1 MALDPRF
8 ASLIASLSGK
18 AAELFGSGGASAMPS
33 ASGTPTSGGPGSGGT
48 TPQIDAALSNPNIVT
63 ALDSANAPSP
73 AAQRAGNVAGLVVG
87 AESGAVAQPQGQ
99 PGQAGQLGYGS
110 AQPAQP
116 SQLGGQQT
124 PATMTPEAAAQGAAG
139 AQTTSEQ
146 GLWDTIIQNLTGRTS
161 EGGMLQGEALRDFQ
175 QGHALGGLLG
185 ALGAG
190 IGGDSAGGR
199 LGAAV
204 YGQAA
209 GGLAANNAER
219 MQANQNDFMKAAMA
233 VLTGADQSGGS
244 QQQSQGPAGLLTQP
258 SRAQYNPM
266 TSSTPTG
273 GTTSQ
278 TQSGQLQDQ
287 GGTPTMSSLDASLA
301 RMRRLSGIS

>member
-18 AAELFGSGGASAMPS
+18 ATELFGSGGASAMPS
-33 ASGTPTSGGPGSGGT
+33 ASGIPTSGGPGSGGT
-48 TPQIDAALSNPNIVT
+48 TPQIDAALSNPNT
-63 ALDSANAPSP
+63 AAALAGANAPSP
-73 AAQRAGNVAGLVVG
+73 AAQRAGNIAGLVAG
-87 AESGAVAQPQGQ
+87 AESGAITQPQGQ
-99 PGQAGQLGYGS
+99 PGYGS
-110 AQPAQP
+110 AQPTQP

-139 AQTTSEQ
+139 AQTASEQ
-146 GLWDTIIQNLTGRTS
+146 GLWDTIIQNLAGRTP

-190 IGGDSAGGR
+190 IGGDSTGGR

-219 MQANQNDFMKAAMA
+219 MQANQNAFMKAAMA
-233 VLTGADQSGGS
+233 ALAGAGQSGDN
-244 QQQSQGPAGLLTQP
+244 QQQPQGPAGPVTQP
-258 SRAQYNPM
+258 SRTQYNPM

-278 TQSGQLQDQ
+278 TQPGQLQDQ
-287 GGTPTMSSLDASLA
+287 GGTPTMASLDESLA
-301 RMRRLSGIS
+301 RMRRLSGIG

>member
-8 ASLIASLSGK
+8 APLIAALSGK
-18 AAELFGSGGASAMPS
+18 ATELFGSGGASAMPS

-48 TPQIDAALSNPNIVT
+48 TPQIDAALSNPNT
-63 ALDSANAPSP
+63 AAALAGANAPSP
-73 AAQRAGNVAGLVVG
+73 AAQRAGNIAGLVAG

-99 PGQAGQLGYGS
+99 PGQVGQPGYGS

-139 AQTTSEQ
+139 AQTASEQ

-190 IGGDSAGGR
+190 IGGDSTGGR

-219 MQANQNDFMKAAMA
+219 MQTNQNDFMRAAMA
-233 VLTGADQSGGS
+233 ALAGSGGRS
-244 QQQSQGPAGLLTQP
+244 AQSPAGPTGPITQP
-258 SRAQYNPM
+258 SRSQYNPM

-273 GTTSQ
+273 GTQ
-278 TQSGQLQDQ
+278 PQSGSVQDQ
-287 GGTPTMSSLDASLA
+287 AGTPTMASLDESLA
-301 RMRRLSGIS
+301 RMRRLSGLA

>member
-1 MALDPRF
+1 MALDPRY
-8 ASLIASLSGK
+8 APLIAALSGK
-18 AAELFGSGGASAMPS
+18 ATELFGSGGASAMPS

-48 TPQIDAALSNPNIVT
+48 TPQIDAALSNPNT
-63 ALDSANAPSP
+63 AAALAGANAPSP
-73 AAQRAGNVAGLVVG
+73 AAQRAGNIAGLVAG
-87 AESGAVAQPQGQ
+87 AESGAIAQPQGQ
-99 PGQAGQLGYGS
+99 PGQAGQPGYGS

-139 AQTTSEQ
+139 AQTASEQ
-146 GLWDTIIQNLTGRTS
+146 GLWDTIIQNLAGRTS

-190 IGGDSAGGR
+190 IGGDSTGGR

-219 MQANQNDFMKAAMA
+219 MQTNQNDFMRAAMA
-233 VLTGADQSGGS
+233 ALAGSGGRS
-244 QQQSQGPAGLLTQP
+244 AQSPAGPTGPITQP
-258 SRAQYNPM
+258 SRSQYNPM

-273 GTTSQ
+273 GTQ
-278 TQSGQLQDQ
+278 PQSGSVQDQ
-287 GGTPTMSSLDASLA
+287 AGTPTMASLDESLA
-301 RMRRLSGIS
+301 RMRRLSGLA

>member
-1 MALDPRF
+1 MALDPRY
-8 ASLIASLSGK
+8 APLIAALSGK
-18 AAELFGSGGASAMPS
+18 ATELFGSGGASAMPS
-33 ASGTPTSGGPGSGGT
+33 ASGTSTSGGPGSGGT
-48 TPQIDAALSNPNIVT
+48 TPQIDAALSNPNT
-63 ALDSANAPSP
+63 AAALAGANAPSP
-73 AAQRAGNVAGLVVG
+73 AAQRAGNIAGLVAG

-99 PGQAGQLGYGS
+99 PGQVGQPGYGS

-139 AQTTSEQ
+139 AQTASEQ

-190 IGGDSAGGR
+190 IGGDSTGGR

-219 MQANQNDFMKAAMA
+219 MQTNQNDFMRAAMA
-233 VLTGADQSGGS
+233 ALAGSGGRS
-244 QQQSQGPAGLLTQP
+244 AQSPAGPTGPITQP
-258 SRAQYNPM
+258 SRSQYNPM

-273 GTTSQ
+273 GTQ
-278 TQSGQLQDQ
+278 PQSGSVQDQ
-287 GGTPTMSSLDASLA
+287 AGTPTMASLDESLA
-301 RMRRLSGIS
+301 RMRRLSGLA

>member
-8 ASLIASLSGK
+8 APLIAALSGK
-18 AAELFGSGGASAMPS
+18 AAELYSGMPS
-33 ASGTPTSGGPGSGGT
+33 SMTPTSGTPTSGEPGASGT
-48 TPQIDAALSNPNIVT
+48 TPQINAALSNPNT
-63 ALDSANAPSP
+63 AAALAGANAPSP
-73 AAQRAGNVAGLVVG
+73 AAQRAGNIAGLVAG

-99 PGQAGQLGYGS
+99 PGQPSPGS

-116 SQLGGQQT
+116 SQLGGQQV
-124 PATMTPEAAAQGAAG
+124 PATMTPAVAAQGAAS
-139 AQTTSEQ
+139 AQTASEQ
-146 GLWDTIIQNLTGRTS
+146 GLWNTIMQNLTGRTA
-161 EGGMLQGEALRDFQ
+161 EGGMLQGDALKSFQ

-190 IGGDSAGGR
+190 IGGDSTGGR

-233 VLTGADQSGGS
+233 ALTGSDQSGNN
-244 QQQSQGPAGLLTQP
+244 QQQPQGPAGPVTQP
-258 SRAQYNPM
+258 SRTQYNPM

-278 TQSGQLQDQ
+278 TQPGQLQDQ
-287 GGTPTMSSLDASLA
+287 GGTPVMASLDESLA
-301 RMRRLSGIS
+301 RMRRLSGIG

>member
-1 MALDPRF
+1 MALDPRY
-8 ASLIASLSGK
+8 APLIAALSGK
-18 AAELFGSGGASAMPS
+18 ATELFGSGGASAMPS
-33 ASGTPTSGGPGSGGT
+33 TSGIPTSGGPGSGGT
-48 TPQIDAALSNPNIVT
+48 TPQIDAALSNPNT
-63 ALDSANAPSP
+63 AAALAGANAPSP
-73 AAQRAGNVAGLVVG
+73 AAQRAGNIAGLVAG
-87 AESGAVAQPQGQ
+87 AESGAIAQPQGQ
-99 PGQAGQLGYGS
+99 PGYGS

-139 AQTTSEQ
+139 AQTASEQ

-190 IGGDSAGGR
+190 IGGDSTGGR

-233 VLTGADQSGGS
+233 ALTGAGQSGDN
-244 QQQSQGPAGLLTQP
+244 QQQPQGPAGPVTQP
-258 SRAQYNPM
+258 SRTQYNPM

-278 TQSGQLQDQ
+278 TQPGQLQDQ
-287 GGTPTMSSLDASLA
+287 GGTPTMASLDESLA
-301 RMRRLSGIS
+301 RMRRLSGIG

>member
-8 ASLIASLSGK
+8 ASLIAALSGK
-18 AAELFGSGGASAMPS
+18 ATELFGSGGASAMS
-33 ASGTPTSGGPGSGGT
+33 SVSGTPTSGGPGSGGT
-48 TPQIDAALSNPNIVT
+48 TPQIDAALSNPNT
-63 ALDSANAPSP
+63 AAALAGANAPSP
-73 AAQRAGNVAGLVVG
+73 AAQRAGNIAGLVAG
-87 AESGAVAQPQGQ
+87 AESGAVAQP
-99 PGQAGQLGYGS
+99 GYGS

-116 SQLGGQQT
+116 SQLGGQQAPT
-124 PATMTPEAAAQGAAG
+124 TMTPEAAAQGAAE
-139 AQTTSEQ
+139 AQTASEQ

-190 IGGDSAGGR
+190 IGGDSTGGR
-199 LGAAV
+199 FGAAV

-233 VLTGADQSGGS
+233 ALAGAGQSGGN
-244 QQQSQGPAGLLTQP
+244 QQQPQGPAGPVTQP
-258 SRAQYNPM
+258 SRTQYNPM

-278 TQSGQLQDQ
+278 TQPDQLQDQ
-287 GGTPTMSSLDASLA
+287 GGTPTMASLDESLA
-301 RMRRLSGIS
+301 RMRRLSGIG

>member
-1 MALDPRF
+1 MALVPRF
-8 ASLIASLSGK
+8 ASLIAALSGK
-18 AAELFGSGGASAMPS
+18 ATELFGSGGASAMPS
-33 ASGTPTSGGPGSGGT
+33 ASGTSTSGGPGSGGT
-48 TPQIDAALSNPNIVT
+48 TPQVDAALSNPNT
-63 ALDSANAPSP
+63 AAALAGANAPSP
-73 AAQRAGNVAGLVVG
+73 AAQRAGNTAGLVAG

-99 PGQAGQLGYGS
+99 PGQVGQPGYGS
-110 AQPAQP
+110 AQSAQP

-124 PATMTPEAAAQGAAG
+124 PATMTPETAAQGAAG
-139 AQTTSEQ
+139 AQTASEQ

-190 IGGDSAGGR
+190 IGGDSTGGR

-219 MQANQNDFMKAAMA
+219 MQANQNDFMNAAMA
-233 VLTGADQSGGS
+233 ALTGRGQSGGT
-244 QQQSQGPAGLLTQP
+244 QQPQGPAGPVTQP
-258 SRAQYNPM
+258 SRTQYNAM

-278 TQSGQLQDQ
+278 TQPGQLQDQ
-287 GGTPTMSSLDASLA
+287 GGTPTMASLDESLA

>member
-8 ASLIASLSGK
+8 APLIAALSGK
-18 AAELFGSGGASAMPS
+18 ATELFGSGGASAMPS

-48 TPQIDAALSNPNIVT
+48 TPQIDAAISNPNT
-63 ALDSANAPSP
+63 AAALAGANAPSP
-73 AAQRAGNVAGLVVG
+73 AAQRAGNIAGLVAG

-99 PGQAGQLGYGS
+99 PGQAGQPGYGS

-139 AQTTSEQ
+139 AQTASEQ

-190 IGGDSAGGR
+190 IGGDSTGGR

-219 MQANQNDFMKAAMA
+219 MQTNQNDFMRAAMA
-233 VLTGADQSGGS
+233 ALAGSGGRS
-244 QQQSQGPAGLLTQP
+244 AQSPAGPTGPITQP
-258 SRAQYNPM
+258 SRSQYNPM

-273 GTTSQ
+273 GTQ
-278 TQSGQLQDQ
+278 PQSGSVQDQ
-287 GGTPTMSSLDASLA
+287 AGTPTMASLDESLA
-301 RMRRLSGIS
+301 RMRRLSGLA